1 MKRYNFKHMA
11 LAIMAV
17 LSFAACSPENY
28 AGVDESA
35 LPTMDGTDYQLNVD
49 QSTNQVTMSISQLP
63 QGTYPVWFIDTNT
76 DGEPDFYSTLNQ
88 LTKVYGTHGD
98 YFI

>member
-17 LSFAACSPENY
+17 LSFVACSPENY
-28 AGVDESA
+28 AGVDENA

-76 DGEPDFYSTLNQ
+76 C
-88 LTKVYGTHGD
+88 
-98 YFI
+98 I